1 MMMEEK
7 SKEFEIFKD
16 FDALRITLVSPE
28 IIQKSVKEGGWSWG
42 EVTRAETINYRTQK
56 PERDGLFCE
65 KIFGP
70 VRDYECNCGKYK
82 KIRYKGIVC
91 DRCGVEVTLSK
102 VRRERMGHIKLV
114 VPVAHILFYQV
125 PPSKIGLLLDL
136 TINELESILNYE
148 TYIIL
153 DPGSSPYNRGELL
166 SEEDYL
172 AIKNKYEK
180 FVADTGAPALK
191 YLLAKLDLED
201 LAAELKVKIKRET
214 SERFSLLRR
223 LKVVEAFRASG
234 VKPEWMILEAIP
246 VIPPDLRPLVPLE
259 GGRFATSDL
268 NDLYKR
274 VIVRNNRL
282 KHLLSIKTPDIILK
296 NEKRML
302 QDAVDA
308 LFSNET
314 RPKPARGVGNRILK
328 SLCETLRGKQGRFRR
343 NLLGKRVD
351 YSGRSVIVVDPTLR
365 LHQCALPK
373 EIAYELFK
381 PFIMQ
386 KFEEKKLTEG
396 ETAAKLLHKKCPPEV
411 WEILEEI
418 TKSHPVLLNRAPTLH
433 RLSIE
438 AFFPVLVEHRA
449 IGIHPCVC
457 PPFNADFDGDTMAVH
472 LPLIPEAILESISL
486 ILAPFNILSPAH
498 GKPLMVPTQDIVAGI
513 YYLTKVNPSAKKIN
527 RVYDDFREIHSAYQ
541 LREMSLHDM
550 IKFRYKGTTYET
562 TVGRVIFNE
571 ILPDSLRFANDE
583 FTKEKLVALLDYC
596 HRKLGS
602 NQTANLLDAIKDLG
616 FEIATMAGLS
626 IGLDDIVVPKEK
638 PKILKE
644 SEDELRRH
652 YTNYQRGLISES
664 EKYNFV
670 VTTWTQAAAKVEEAL
685 MKALEKDQDGFNPL
699 FLLLDSGARGSKSQ
713 AVQIG
718 GMRGLMSKPQ
728 RRMVS
733 EEIIETP
740 IKSSFKEGLSVWE
753 YFISTHGARKGLTDT
768 ALKTAEAGYLT
779 RRLVDVAQDV
789 VITMDDCGTILGQE
803 VSALREGGD
812 IIEPLAER
820 IVGRIPVEDIIN
832 PITGEV
838 IVKADEEITEE
849 LAEEIENSGIEKVKV
864 RSVLTCE
871 APNGLCVKCYGRNPA
886 TGKLVEVGEAVGIIA
901 AQSIGEP
908 GTQLTL
914 KTFHLG
920 GATTGIS
927 EENKAL
933 AKFDGEVHLENL
945 PVARRSDNEMVAMAQ
960 GRLLISSDHRVIPYN
975 VPEGAILK
983 VTDKEKVKEGD
994 ILFEWEPYSV
1004 LIIAKRSGRV
1014 RYVDIEPDITLRE
1027 DVDERTDRRV
1037 KIITEDRE
1045 KKRHPQIEIVGDHN
1059 NILERLHLPSGA
1071 YLIVEDGQRVLA
1083 GDTIARFL
1091 KEVAKIK
1098 DITGGLPKVA
1108 ELFEAKRVKDPAVIS
1123 EIDGTVEVEEP
1134 HLGMRTIKVIS
1145 DEGSEKVY
1153 RIPYGKYLLVRRG
1166 DKVKAGDKLCEG
1178 EVDPHDVLKV
1188 KGWLVVQEFLTNQ
1201 ILAVYRIQNVKIDDK
1216 HISII
1221 VRQMLRKVK
1230 IEDPGDSNF
1239 LEGEIVERKR
1249 VLDEN
1254 RQLIKE
1260 ARRPISHRPILL
1272 GITRAALL
1280 TESFLSAAS
1289 FQETTRILSDAAIS
1303 QRVDYLHGLKENV
1316 IVGRLIPAGTGFRE
1330 FLTKEAKEREEDE
1343 RKREAG

>member
-1 MMMEEK
+1 MG
-7 SKEFEIFKD
+7 EIYKN
-16 FDALRITLVSPE
+16 FDALRLTLVSPD
-28 IIQKSVKEGGWSWG
+28 IIQKSVKERGWSWG
-42 EVTRAETINYRTQK
+42 EVTKPETISYRTQK

-65 KIFGP
+65 RIFGP
-70 VRDYECNCGKYK
+70 VRDYECSCGKYK

-91 DRCGVEVTLSK
+91 DRCGVEVTLSR

-136 TINELESILNYE
+136 TINEIESILNYE
-148 TYIIL
+148 VYVVL
-153 DPGSSPYNRGELL
+153 EPGASPYNRGDLL
-166 SEEDYL
+166 EEEDYL
-172 AIKNKYEK
+172 AIKDKYEK
-180 FVADTGAPALK
+180 FFADTGAPALK
-191 YLLAKLDLED
+191 YLLEKLDLDD
-201 LAAELKVKIKRET
+201 LSSHLRVRIKREP
-214 SERFSLLRR
+214 SQRFSLLRR
-223 LKVVEAFRASG
+223 LRIVEAFRNSD

-274 VIVRNNRL
+274 VIMRNNRL
-282 KHLLSIKTPDIILK
+282 KHLLSIKTPSIILR

-314 RPKPARGVGNRILK
+314 RARPAKGAGGKILK
-328 SLCETLRGKQGRFRR
+328 SLCENLRGKQGRFRR

-381 PFIMQ
+381 PFIMR
-386 KFEEKKLTEG
+386 KFEERKLTEG
-396 ETAAKLLHKKCPPEV
+396 ENAARLLHKKCPPEV
-411 WEILEEI
+411 WEILEEV
-418 TKSHPVLLNRAPTLH
+418 TRNHPVLLNRAPTLH
-433 RLSIE
+433 RPSIE

-472 LPLIPEAILESISL
+472 LPLLPEAILESIML
-486 ILAPFNILSPAH
+486 LLAPFNILSLAH
-498 GKPLMVPTQDIVAGI
+498 GKPLITPTQDIVAGI
-513 YYLTKVNPSAKKIN
+513 YYLTKINPTAKKLEM
-527 RVYDDFREIHSAYQ
+527 VYDDFNEIHSAFE
-541 LREMSLHDM
+541 LGEMELHTQ
-550 IKFRYKGTTYET
+550 IKFRYKGSTYET

-571 ILPDSLRFANDE
+571 IIPESLRFINE
-583 FTKEKLVALLDYC
+583 LLNKEKLVSLIYLCY
-596 HRKLGS
+596 RKLGS
-602 NQTANLLDAIKDLG
+602 EKAAKLLDDIKDLG
-616 FEIATMAGLS
+616 FEIATISGIS
-626 IGLDDIVVPKEK
+626 IGMDDVIVPKEK
-638 PKILKE
+638 SRILKE
-644 SEDELRRH
+644 SEEELKRH
-652 YTNYQRGLISES
+652 YTSYRRGLVSES
-664 EKYNFV
+664 EKYNLV
-670 VTTWTQAAAKVEEAL
+670 VTTWTQAAAKVETAL
-685 MKALEKDQDGFNPL
+685 MKTLEADRDGFNPL

-728 RRMVS
+728 RKVVG

-768 ALKTAEAGYLT
+768 ALKTSEAGYLT

-789 VITMDDCGTILGQE
+789 VITVEDCGTILGQE

-812 IIEPLAER
+812 IIEPLSER
-820 IVGRIPVEDIIN
+820 ILGRIPIEDIIN
-832 PITGEV
+832 PVTKEV
-838 IVKADEEITEE
+838 IVKAGEEITEE
-849 LAEEIENSGIEKVKV
+849 AAEEIENSGILSVKV

-871 APNGLCVKCYGRNPA
+871 APQGLCVKCYGRNPA
-886 TGKLVEVGEAVGIIA
+886 TGRLVEVGEAVGVIA

-914 KTFHLG
+914 KTFHMG
-920 GATTGIS
+920 GAATGIS

-933 AKFDGEVHLENL
+933 AKFDGNVNFEKLL
-945 PVARRSDNEMVAMAQ
+945 VAVRSDGETVATAPGKMI
-960 GRLLISSDHRVIPYN
+960 LSSDHRTIHYE
-975 VPEGAILK
+975 VPEGAII
-983 VTDKEKVKEGD
+983 KVKNKEAVREGMV
-994 ILFEWEPYSV
+994 LFEWEPYS
-1004 LIIAKRSGRV
+1004 ITIMPKKSGKV
-1014 RYVDIEPDITLRE
+1014 RFEDIELGITLRE
-1027 DVDERTDRRV
+1027 DIDERTERRE
-1037 KIITEDRE
+1037 KIITEDPE
-1045 KKRHPQIEIVGDHN
+1045 KKKHPRIEIIDERN
-1059 NILERLHLPSGA
+1059 NVLERHDLPNEA
-1071 YLIVEDGQRVLA
+1071 YLVVENGQRVMA
-1083 GDTIARFL
+1083 GDTLARFL

-1108 ELFEAKRVKDPAVIS
+1108 ELFEAKRIKDPAIIS
-1123 EIDGTVEVEEP
+1123 EIDGKVEVGEP
-1134 HLGMRTIKVIS
+1134 HLGIRTLKVIS
-1145 DEGSEKVY
+1145 DEGTEKIY
-1153 RIPYGKYLLVRRG
+1153 RVPYGKYLLVRTG
-1166 DKVKAGDKLCEG
+1166 YKVKAGDKLCEG
-1178 EVDPHDVLKV
+1178 EVDPHDILKV
-1188 KGWLVVQEFLTNQ
+1188 KGWLAVQEFLANQ
-1201 ILAVYRIQNVKIDDK
+1201 IMAVYRVQNVRIDDK

-1230 IEDPGDSNF
+1230 IENPGDSNF
-1239 LEGEIVERKR
+1239 SENEIVERKR
-1249 VLDEN
+1249 VLEEN
-1254 RQLIKE
+1254 KRLRMENKT
-1260 ARRPISHRPILL
+1260 PITHQPILL

-1289 FQETTRILSDAAIS
+1289 FQETTRILSDAAIA
-1303 QRVDYLHGLKENV
+1303 QRVDYLRGLKENV

-1330 FLTKEAKEREEDE
+1330 FITKALESKEDRE
-1343 RKREAG
+1343 KREAG